1 MNLDNAKRNAAK
13 EAVKFVENGMIVGLG
28 TGSTSR
34 IAVDMIAKKLNQD
47 FQIIGMPTSIE
58 TEKQAKSL
66 GIQLIGID
74 ETDCIDI
81 AIDGADEVSPDL
93 SLIKGLGGA
102 LLREKKVEKKA
113 KQLIIIVDEGK
124 IVEKLGRGFLPIEVN
139 TENHKK
145 VASEIE
151 KLGCKAELRVETN
164 GEPFLTDNQNYIYH
178 CLFEK
183 GIEDPHFLDK
193 SLLRIRGVKD
203 TGLFLNMAN
212 KIIIGNNDSFRIME

>member
-1 MNLDNAKRNAAK
+1 MNTNNAKRNAAK
-13 EAVKFVENGMIVGLG
+13 EAVKFVEDGMIVGLG

-34 IAVDMIAKKLNQD
+34 IAVDMIGKKLSQD
-47 FQIIGMPTSIE
+47 FQIRGMPTSIE
-58 TEKQAKSL
+58 TERQAENL
-66 GIQLIGID
+66 GIKLIGID

-124 IVEKLGRGFLPIEVN
+124 IVEKLGRGFLPIEIN
-139 TENHKK
+139 INEHEETCSKIKN
-145 VASEIE
+145 
-151 KLGCKAELRVETN
+151 LGCNAELRIESS
-164 GEPFLTDNQNYIYH
+164 GEPFLTDNKNYIYH
-178 CLFEK
+178 CLFEN
-183 GIEDPHFLDK
+183 GIEDPHNLDK
-193 SLLRIRGVKD
+193 SLLSIEGVKD

-212 KIIIGNNDSFRIME
+212 KIIIGNNNGFTILE

>member
-1 MNLDNAKRNAAK
+1 MNSDNAKRNAAK
-13 EAVKFVENGMIVGLG
+13 EAVKLVENGMIVGLG

-34 IAVDMIAKKLNQD
+34 IAVDIIGKKLSQD
-47 FQIIGMPTSIE
+47 FQIKGMPTSIE
-58 TEKQAKSL
+58 TERQAENL

-113 KQLIIIVDEGK
+113 KRLIIIVDEGK
-124 IVEKLGRGFLPIEVN
+124 IVEKLGRGFLPVEVS

-145 VASEIE
+145 TASEIE
-151 KLGCKAELRVETN
+151 KLGCKAELRVKTN
-164 GEPFLTDNQNYIYH
+164 EEPFLTDNQNYIYH

-183 GIEDPHFLDK
+183 GIEDPHVLDK
-193 SLLRIRGVKD
+193 SLLRIDGVKD

-212 KIIIGNNDSFRIME
+212 KIIIGNTDSFILLE